1 LCFSA
6 CLIIAATRFS
16 VETLP
21 TRNYVSRNGK
31 VPVKPGANR
40 FARTN
45 GETFPDYL
53 EMPFPTGFLPRL
65 MNCSSLPPR
74 PNILWL
80 RFLPSQ
86 AAYNF
91 LKSNTRKY
99 FEFGALCLLAIAMLW
114 WFGRHL
120 DWMEVRNAVA
130 RANPYLLGL
139 AVIAICSVYF
149 FRATRWRALLAPLS
163 PAHLQNLFE
172 ATTVGFS
179 AVFLIGRAGEVV
191 RPVVLPMRDPRI
203 RASASFVTIMVER
216 IYDLLAVL
224 VLFAVT
230 LIWLRPPATLENEFG
245 RVRMMGFVLLSG
257 VVAGVFVL
265 IKFRRHSEFVI
276 PWLKQNLDRRRF
288 IPKRL
293 TRALIS
299 ILEQLARALR
309 VLVDAR
315 ELAVTVGWTAM
326 IWLAIAVAN
335 WLVLR
340 AFGLSFGVP
349 DTLFVLGWALVG
361 SLVPTPGG
369 AAGAFHAATAG
380 ALIFLGVDKEKAA
393 AISIVMHL
401 VDFAPALM
409 FGIFYVLRG
418 DINLSRLRSLTSAEA
433 VEHAVEDE
441 EILPNKAFATNQLKT
456 AAARD

>member
-1 LCFSA
+1 M
-6 CLIIAATRFS
+6 
-16 VETLP
+16 
-21 TRNYVSRNGK
+21 RNGK
-31 VPVKPGANR
+31 VPAKPDAAR
-40 FARTN
+40 FARIN
-45 GETFPDYL
+45 GETFPDCI
-53 EMPFPTGFLPRL
+53 EMPFSTGFLPRV
-65 MNCSSLPPR
+65 MNCSSLPAR

-80 RFLPSQ
+80 RFFRVKRPTT
-86 AAYNF
+86 F

-99 FEFGALCLLAIAMLW
+99 VEFGALCLLAIAMLW

-120 DWMEVRNAVA
+120 DWVEVRESVA

-139 AVIAICSVYF
+139 AVVAICSVYL
-149 FRATRWRALLAPLS
+149 FRATRWGALLAPLS
-163 PAHLQNLFE
+163 PARLRNLFE

-191 RPVVLPMRDPRI
+191 RPAVLPMRDPRI

-216 IYDLLAVL
+216 IYDLLAVV
-224 VLFAVT
+224 VLFAVN
-230 LIWLRPPATLENEFG
+230 LIWLKPPATLENEFG
-245 RVRMMGFVLLSG
+245 RVRLMGFALLIG
-257 VVAGVFVL
+257 AVGGVFVL
-265 IKFRRHSEFVI
+265 IKFRKHSEFVI
-276 PWLKQNLDRRRF
+276 HWLGQKLDRRSF

-315 ELAVTVGWTAM
+315 ELAVTVGWTAI

-349 DTLFVLGWALVG
+349 ETVFVLGWALVG

-401 VDFAPALM
+401 VDFGPALV
-409 FGIFYVLRG
+409 FGIFYFLRG

-441 EILPNKAFATNQLKT
+441 EILPDEVFAQNQLEA